1 MSQLFRSPAV
11 FRTVMNLWPPFWGT
25 GISIAELA
33 PDYSRLVVRMKRRF
47 YNANAFGTHFGGSLY
62 AMCDPFFVLMLV
74 PRLGPDYLVWDK
86 AASIDFIKPGRGTVT
101 AVFDWDASE
110 IEEILARTANGEKYE
125 PQRVV
130 EVRDER
136 GELVARVRK
145 TLYVRKRR
153 PEAAPVTGGL
163 QVAAE

>member
-1 MSQLFRSPAV
+1 M
-11 FRTVMNLWPPFWGT
+11 
-25 GISIAELA
+25 
-33 PDYSRLVVRMKRRF
+33 
-47 YNANAFGTHFGGSLY
+47 
-62 AMCDPFFVLMLV
+62 
-74 PRLGPDYLVWDK
+74 
-86 AASIDFIKPGRGTVT
+86 
-101 AVFDWDASE
+101 FDWDATE